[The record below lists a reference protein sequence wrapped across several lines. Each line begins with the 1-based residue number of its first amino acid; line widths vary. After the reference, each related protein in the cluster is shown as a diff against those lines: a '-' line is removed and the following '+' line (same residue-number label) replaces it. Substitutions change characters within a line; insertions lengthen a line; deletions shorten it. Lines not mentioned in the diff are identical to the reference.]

1 MGRAATYL
9 TWFWKGWRKSSIL
22 IACAVDWYD
31 LNVVLFFVIIVYI
44 SHDDGWWGCTVT
56 RFRCKITS
64 KERARIMLKWTT
76 DIRRRIYTAGRI
88 NIICAPIIVSR
99 TLDSFLCSVSTHFS
113 YVTNKLK
120 EFMIHRVFSF
130 GLNRTWVH
138 SVNEMHEG
146 WYVFHFDIHTH
157 ARFNPIV
164 NADNAREILPAFY
177 SCTSF
182 LLDQTISHIHFTVVW
197 LFIILFSE
205 VK

>member
-1 MGRAATYL
+1 M
-9 TWFWKGWRKSSIL
+9 
-22 IACAVDWYD
+22 
-31 LNVVLFFVIIVYI
+31 IIVYI

-64 KERARIMLKWTT
+64 KERARITLKWTT
-76 DIRRRIYTAGRI
+76 DIYADTNIHGRI

-113 YVTNKLK
+113 YVTNKFK

-130 GLNRTWVH
+130 GRNRTWVH
-138 SVNEMHEG
+138 SVNEMHDLREG
-146 WYVFHFDIHTH
+146 WCIFHFDTHTH

-164 NADNAREILPAFY
+164 NADSAREVLSAFY

-182 LLDQTISHIHFTVVW
+182 LLDQTISHIHFTVVQ
-197 LFIILFSE
+197 LFRIFSSE